1 MLRISPRSEIDSM
14 VTGEEY
20 AFELDVNKEL
30 GTKTVAAY
38 TYKLYNSSGTEVT
51 STFGGGSSIL
61 SGIIT
66 FGVKAV
72 SVGKYTLKFI
82 VTCNEMLP
90 DGTTPYEFYVEL
102 TVAVQ
107 D

>member
-82 VTCNEMLP
+82 ITCNEILP

>member
-20 AFELDVNKEL
+20 AFELDVTKEL

-51 STFGGGSSIL
+51 STFGGGSSIS
-61 SGIIT
+61 SGVIT

-72 SVGKYTLKFI
+72 SAGKYTLKFI
-82 VTCNEMLP
+82 VT
-90 DGTTPYEFYVEL
+90 
-102 TVAVQ
+102 
-107 D
+107 